1 MTIFIS
7 INGQHF
13 VLSWVSNSCTRSG
26 HGQWPLLQAYIIC
39 NTSLNFALKKRQNA
53 PLTRN
58 HSWGARWNEMV
69 AFCWTGGPVEH
80 TCMSRRTLKSTT
92 VCKNLY
98 NFSRYKQDMFKSKTS
113 PFPPKQNL
121 TPFLVLEMDKTK
133 GGEQYWHAELNSNF
147 QNVPVR
153 TRAQN
158 VANLIELLGEKP
170 NHDQVEQRSQWAL
183 TGLNWN
189 PAGALINVAQCRAL
203 TQ

>member
-92 VCKNLY
+92 VCKKFLLKTFIIFHNI
-98 NFSRYKQDMFKSKTS
+98 SRTCLKIKYHPFHQNKIWLLFESLKWIKLKETNKTDIQNWTPIFKMFQLG
-113 PFPPKQNL
+113 PVPKMLQI
-121 TPFLVLEMDKTK
+121 
-133 GGEQYWHAELNSNF
+133 WLNY
-147 QNVPVR
+147 
-153 TRAQN
+153 
-158 VANLIELLGEKP
+158 
-170 NHDQVEQRSQWAL
+170 
-183 TGLNWN
+183 
-189 PAGALINVAQCRAL
+189 
-203 TQ
+203 